1 MSLIEEI
8 LRHDE
13 EFCELAERLER
24 DKEIR
29 DKFYG
34 ELEELKQI
42 SLQIS
47 ED

>member
-1 MSLIEEI
+1 MPLMEEI
-8 LRHDE
+8 LRHDK
-13 EFCELAERLER
+13 EFCELVERLER
-24 DKEIR
+24 DKELS

-42 SLQIS
+42 RLPVS